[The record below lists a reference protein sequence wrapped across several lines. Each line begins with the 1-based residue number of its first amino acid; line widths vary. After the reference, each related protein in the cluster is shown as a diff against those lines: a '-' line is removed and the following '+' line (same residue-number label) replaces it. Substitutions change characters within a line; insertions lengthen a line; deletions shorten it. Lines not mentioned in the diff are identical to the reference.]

1 MNPTSAPPFAHP
13 LALLQTLHE
22 NLDPVHQK
30 TFKDHLTGLPTH
42 PDALEMACLGLLNLA
57 TDEHSEKNLI
67 TLRSGG
73 PLMNSFRV
81 PLLLWAQSQPWR
93 ENINA
98 QAVALAWRKHTS
110 RAARPALPHA
120 TVNDWQQAKTK
131 AGAQNMPMA
140 LHQLA
145 SLVRFPKEAG
155 IPMEPSALSTM
166 FKSGCQL
173 IEWSALKKNPEYA
186 AKIALNLA
194 ALVEEQDAQ
203 TPGLL
208 APHWQ
213 DEIGRACDALLDTR
227 TFLRALLESSISPAL
242 RLGVTGVASSDM
254 WMDPEIV
261 PLIAAVLP
269 QEEKDRYLL
278 LPWTK
283 SRSADLPG
291 LIKIAARTNE
301 QMMALYCPQMHQV
314 VSIGAAPSD
323 WTNRQKM
330 KSLLALFKKKPAA
343 ALSLPQDFDLG
354 ASV

>member
-1 MNPTSAPPFAHP
+1 MP
-13 LALLQTLHE
+13 
-22 NLDPVHQK
+22 
-30 TFKDHLTGLPTH
+30 
-42 PDALEMACLGLLNLA
+42 
-57 TDEHSEKNLI
+57 
-67 TLRSGG
+67 
-73 PLMNSFRV
+73 
-81 PLLLWAQSQPWR
+81 SQPWR
-93 ENINA
+93 KNINA

-254 WMDPEIV
+254 WMDPELV
-261 PLIAAVLP
+261 PLIAPVLP
-269 QEEKDRYLL
+269 PNEKDRYLL